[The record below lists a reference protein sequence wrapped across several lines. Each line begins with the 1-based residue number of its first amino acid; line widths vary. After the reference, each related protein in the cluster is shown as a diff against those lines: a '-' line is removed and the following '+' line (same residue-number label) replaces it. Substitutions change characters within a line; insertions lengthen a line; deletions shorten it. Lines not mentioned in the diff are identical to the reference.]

1 MKNLIRFLWMK
12 ERFNHL
18 WTFLVIWLIGTL
30 WVIVMSDGMFHLFT
44 LPWFILDVILVL
56 ILVSRLSEV
65 CNVFNVKHNILVPA
79 NMSQKYLSLLL
90 FQMPLTVATV
100 VLGYALAL
108 GCGNVL
114 LHCLG
119 GNTIDLTQ
127 AWDFLV
133 LDPIALVAMLLGCM
147 WLLTL
152 SIGYGAMSIS
162 IFVLLAF
169 VYMKIFSFAYGH
181 GMEIQT
187 MTMILL
193 VNAIIL
199 LPVSWLMFI
208 RKKYDKFVCFS
219 QNVNG

>member
-12 ERFNHL
+12 EWFNHL

-65 CNVFNVKHNILVPA
+65 CNVFNVKYNILVPA

-90 FQMPLTVATV
+90 LTS
-100 VLGYALAL
+100 AL

-114 LHCLG
+114 LHCFG

-181 GMEIQT
+181 GMGILT

>member
-1 MKNLIRFLWMK
+1 MLS
-12 ERFNHL
+12 
-18 WTFLVIWLIGTL
+18 VIGK
-30 WVIVMSDGMFHLFT
+30 SGRDT
-44 LPWFILDVILVL
+44 LPFDFAVVGGGPAGLSAAIRLKQMLPKASVAVL
-56 ILVSRLSEV
+56 EKGASCGAHNVS
-65 CNVFNVKHNILVPA
+65 
-79 NMSQKYLSLLL
+79 
-90 FQMPLTVATV
+90 
-100 VLGYALAL
+100 
-108 GCGNVL
+108 GC
-114 LHCLG
+114 
-119 GNTIDLTQ
+119 
-127 AWDFLV
+127 V

-181 GMEIQT
+181 GMGIQT